1 MAIKTESKKFQI
13 SDALYVS
20 PLQIVDD
27 ITSWLARMQASKRYS
42 KYPDFLFIKK
52 SGDFNFKAA
61 KKIYDVMRDQ
71 DFKKSVL
78 QQSEQSLS
86 KNDGKTDNAHILW
99 TIDKGET
106 NPWFGWVPSK
116 NIIALEKVG
125 NKVVG
130 VEHIAY
136 VFKIKDVEYQVRQN
150 RNKNEIITTLWNSKD
165 KDGKL
170 ETTQIENI
178 EDLDEDVQKE
188 LKGYTFGVEKWTGNL
203 PSFVFEKN
211 TADGTNDS
219 AYITTELEELI
230 VLKQKKRDEI
240 LFNSTK
246 VLNVGRTTQDRNKI
260 DQNASAAVEKQA
272 KMMAASSVIALP
284 SQAIGTTA
292 QVSVA
297 QARPNLD
304 VFSLEERRL
313 KGDILKKTGGI
324 TDIDSKGTVQVTDAQ
339 TYAAQG
345 SEFIMAN
352 EKVSSRQDALKKFA
366 EVIID
371 YYQNIAKDEIFADI
385 KDVLVIINQ
394 EESISELDQ
403 LNALILAKN
412 NKFIS
417 ESVAIARYLGISIL
431 DSLNISKINFEGLDK
446 KEE

>member
-1 MAIKTESKKFQI
+1 MAIKQNDKEFNI

-20 PLQIVDD
+20 PKQITDD
-27 ITSWLARMQASKRYS
+27 ITSWLARMQGAKRYS

-52 SGDFNFKAA
+52 SGDFNYLAA
-61 KKIYDVMRDQ
+61 KKLYDILRDQ

-78 QQSEQSLS
+78 QASEISLS
-86 KNDGKTDNAHILW
+86 KNDGKKENAYILW
-99 TIDKGET
+99 TIDIGEKT
-106 NPWFGWVPSK
+106 PWFNWVPSK
-116 NIIALEKVG
+116 NIVFLETVG
-125 NKVVG
+125 NKIIG
-130 VEHIAY
+130 VQHIAY
-136 VFKIKDVEYQVRQN
+136 IFKIKDTSYQIRQY
-150 RNKNEIITTLWNSKD
+150 RNKDEIKTTLWTI
-165 KDGKL
+165 GKQEITEITDYDNL
-170 ETTQIENI
+170 T
-178 EDLDEDVQKE
+178 DDVKE
-188 LKGYTFGVEKWTGNL
+188 EIKKYTLGSVAWTGNI

-211 TADGTNDS
+211 TADGLSDS
-219 AYITTELEELI
+219 AFISTEIEELI

-246 VLNVGRTTQDRNKI
+246 VLNVGRTTQDRNKT
-260 DQNASAAVEKQA
+260 DQNASAAAEKQA
-272 KMMAASSVIALP
+272 KMMAAASVIALP
-284 SQAIGTTA
+284 SQALGTTA

-304 VFSLEERRL
+304 VFSAEERKL

-324 TDIDSKGTVQVTDAQ
+324 TDLDSKGTVQVTDAQ

-366 EVIID
+366 EIIVD
-371 YYQNIAKDEIFADI
+371 YFQNLKKDAIFEDIA
-385 KDVLVIINQ
+385 DVLVIINQ

-403 LNALILAKN
+403 LNGLILAKQ

-431 DSLNISKINFEGLDK
+431 DSLVISKINFEGLDK
-446 KEE
+446 GGK

>member
-1 MAIKTESKKFQI
+1 MAIKQNDKEFNI

-20 PLQIVDD
+20 PKQITDD
-27 ITSWLARMQASKRYS
+27 ITSWLARMQGAKRYS

-52 SGDFNFKAA
+52 SGDFNYLAA
-61 KKIYDVMRDQ
+61 KKLYDILRDQ

-78 QQSEQSLS
+78 QASEISLS
-86 KNDGKTDNAHILW
+86 KNDGKKENAYILW
-99 TIDKGET
+99 TIDIGEKT
-106 NPWFGWVPSK
+106 PWFNWVPSK
-116 NIIALEKVG
+116 NIVFLETVG
-125 NKVVG
+125 NKIIG
-130 VEHIAY
+130 VQHIAY
-136 VFKIKDVEYQVRQN
+136 IFKIKDTSYQIRQY
-150 RNKNEIITTLWNSKD
+150 RSKDEIKTTLWTI
-165 KDGKL
+165 GKQEITEITDYDNL
-170 ETTQIENI
+170 T
-178 EDLDEDVQKE
+178 DDVKE
-188 LKGYTFGVEKWTGNL
+188 EIKKYTLGSVAWTGNL

-211 TADGTNDS
+211 TADGLSDS
-219 AYITTELEELI
+219 AFISTEIEELI

-246 VLNVGRTTQDRNKI
+246 VLNVGRTTQDRNKT
-260 DQNASAAVEKQA
+260 DQNASAAAEKQA
-272 KMMAASSVIALP
+272 KMMAAASVIALP
-284 SQAIGTTA
+284 SQALGTTA

-304 VFSLEERRL
+304 VFSAEERKL

-324 TDIDSKGTVQVTDAQ
+324 TDLDSKGTVQVTDAQ

-366 EVIID
+366 EIIVD
-371 YYQNIAKDEIFADI
+371 YFQNLKKDAIFEDIADI
-385 KDVLVIINQ
+385 LVIINQ

-403 LNALILAKN
+403 LNGLILAKQ

-431 DSLNISKINFEGLDK
+431 DSLVISKINFEGLDK
-446 KEE
+446 GGK